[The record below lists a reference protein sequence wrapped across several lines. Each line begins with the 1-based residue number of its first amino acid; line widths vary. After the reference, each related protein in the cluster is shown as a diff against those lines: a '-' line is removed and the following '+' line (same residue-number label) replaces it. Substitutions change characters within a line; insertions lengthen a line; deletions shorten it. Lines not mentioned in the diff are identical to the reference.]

1 MKEGGKVGGREGK
14 EVYPAVCVVCVCGEG
29 LPKRCT
35 WVCKVGGTLLKQF
48 LRWRL
53 WVWELVH
60 VPGMGMELILCV
72 PAMKMGQA
80 TTGETS
86 TIQNISKLEDR

>member
-1 MKEGGKVGGREGK
+1 M
-14 EVYPAVCVVCVCGEG
+14 CLGEG

-35 WVCKVGGTLLKQF
+35 WVCKVGGTLLKQL

-60 VPGMGMELILCV
+60 VPGMGMEVILCV

-86 TIQNISKLEDR
+86 TIQNISKLEVSDVYEVSAMTKFKATLE